1 MPRLKIDTRIL
12 GSNGTQVSEVILFKG
27 SPKHQYP
34 HISNV
39 ITLVHFVARKLSI
52 THLMVIVDIKHNSNL
67 CCVDDNDCSN
77 IRYNLRGKDH
87 GQNIPYFK

>member
-1 MPRLKIDTRIL
+1 MPRFKIDTCIL
-12 GSNGTQVSEVILFKG
+12 GSNGTQVSEVIFLKG
-27 SPKHQYP
+27 SAKHQYP

-52 THLMVIVDIKHNSNL
+52 TYLMVIVDIKHKSNL

-77 IRYNLRGKDH
+77 IRYNLRGKGH
-87 GQNIPYFK
+87 GQNIP